1 MTKIVVDP
9 VTRIEG
15 HLRVEARVED
25 GFVREAWCAGTQFR
39 GMELILPGRDPRDA
53 WLFAQRI
60 CGVCTTVHALA
71 SVRAVEDALQIE
83 IPPNAKLLRELMAGI
98 QFVQDHVVHFYHLH
112 ALDWIDPAAALEADA
127 KEAAQFA
134 AGISDWAGNTAQ
146 QFQAVQDQLKALVA
160 SGQLSIFTNAYFGH
174 PSHRL
179 SPKVNLMLMSHY
191 LEALRFQREIVRAH
205 ALLGGKNPHPQTYLV
220 GGMAIPLDLGSDA
233 ALNATKIA
241 QLKSWF
247 AQAQGFVRQV
257 YYNDALAL
265 ATFYKEWFSL
275 GRSAGNYLCYG
286 GFPDP
291 DNAGEMFPSGVLL
304 NGDLQHAQP
313 ADQAKISEYVT
324 RSWFSYDQGDLT
336 GKHPSQGQTKPEY
349 TGPQAQYDELPTDGK
364 YSWNKAPRYNGEPM
378 EVGPLARVLLAYA
391 QGQPRVKALAD
402 GALQRLGVS
411 LDELQ
416 STMGR
421 IVARALETVA
431 IADALPGWLAQLETN
446 IAQGDVR
453 IHNNGKWSP
462 ASWPAQAQ
470 GQGFH
475 EAPRGGLG
483 HWVRI
488 ESGKIAHYQCVVP
501 TTWNASPRDHAGRP
515 GPYETALAGTPVA
528 DPERPVEVLRTVHSF
543 DPCMACAA
551 HLVDARGRELTRVR
565 VV

>member
-25 GFVREAWCAGTQFR
+25 GFVQEAWCAGTQFR

-83 IPPNAKLLRELMAGI
+83 IPPNAQLLRELMAGI

-112 ALDWIDPAAALEADA
+112 ALDWADPAAALEADA
-127 KEAAQFA
+127 GEAAQLA
-134 AGISDWAGNTAQ
+134 ADLSDWPGNTTQ

-160 SGQLSIFTNAYFGH
+160 SGQLSTFTNAYFGH
-174 PSHRL
+174 PSYRL

-191 LEALRFQREIVRAH
+191 LEALRFQREIVKAH

-220 GGMAIPLDLGSDA
+220 GGMAIPLDLSSDA
-233 ALNATKIA
+233 ALNAGKIA
-241 QLKSWF
+241 QLKTWF
-247 AQAQGFVRQV
+247 AQAKDFVRQV

-265 ATFYKEWFSL
+265 ATFYKDWFGL

-291 DNAGEMFPSGVLL
+291 DFPGELFPQGVIR
-304 NGDLQHAQP
+304 NGNLHDAQP
-313 ADQAKISEYVT
+313 TDQAKINEYVT
-324 RSWFSYDQGDLT
+324 RSWFSYDQGNLS
-336 GKHPSQGQTKPEY
+336 GKHPGQGQTAPQY
-349 TGPQAQYDELPTDGK
+349 TGPQSQYAELPTDGK
-364 YSWNKAPRYNGEPM
+364 YSWNKAPRYDGLPM
-378 EVGPLARVLLAYA
+378 EVGPLARVLVAYA

-402 GALQRLGVS
+402 GTLQRLDVS

-431 IADALPGWLAQLETN
+431 IADALPQWLAQLEAN
-446 IAQGDVR
+446 MSRGDLS

-462 ASWPAQAQ
+462 TSWPAQAQ

-488 ESGKIAHYQCVVP
+488 ENGKIAHYQCVVP

-515 GPYETALAGTPVA
+515 GPYETALVGTPIA